1 MKIDLEQIYT
11 LDFTMGLRFHP
22 LIIRKNLPLLYVV
35 FYFSDLDTR
44 SRYGWIAWRF

>member
-22 LIIRKNLPLLYVV
+22 LIIRKIY
-35 FYFSDLDTR
+35 
-44 SRYGWIAWRF
+44 RFFM

>member
-1 MKIDLEQIYT
+1 MKIDLEQIYI

-22 LIIRKNLPLLYVV
+22 LIIRKKFTASLCSV
-35 FYFSDLDTR
+35 YFSDLDTR